1 MFREEQM
8 KISKL
13 LIASSVLFLSACN
26 STGSSLGNSSTVLEN
41 AKAYTYESVK
51 VPSLKEATPSDYVYY
66 AAKQADKMKFK
77 KFALIQEYSKDQN
90 GNFRAS
96 KITAFMFN
104 GDEDFSEIKR
114 YEKVY
119 RKLQILGVFETEE
132 YKDKRF
138 IPVGYIPGAA

>member
-1 MFREEQM
+1 M
-8 KISKL
+8 
-13 LIASSVLFLSACN
+13 
-26 STGSSLGNSSTVLEN
+26 
-41 AKAYTYESVK
+41 
-51 VPSLKEATPSDYVYY
+51 
-66 AAKQADKMKFK
+66 
-77 KFALIQEYSKDQN
+77 IQEYAKDQN

-138 IPVGYIPGAA
+138 IPVGYVPGAA